1 MAGPNV
7 GQSSGAA
14 SAGKE
19 AAEEIKTIT
28 DLTEKKEKT
37 IFDMLF
43 SIKENGDK
51 KKDEQWDK
59 GKRFQIYYRCFVW
72 Y

>member
-19 AAEEIKTIT
+19 AAEEIRTIT

-43 SIKENGDK
+43 SKKENGDK
-51 KKDEQWDK
+51 KKDEQ
-59 GKRFQIYYRCFVW
+59 
-72 Y
+72 